1 MKPHNFFQYSQ
12 LKFPLRAKGKRTREF
27 RHEKK
32 QISITCR
39 PVDPL
44 PFDLVVVRNNF
55 DPRAFK
61 KGLFFLSVDF

>member
-1 MKPHNFFQYSQ
+1 MKPYNFFQYSQ
-12 LKFPLRAKGKRTREF
+12 LKFPLQAKGKRTREL

-32 QISITCR
+32 DFNYLQTCQ
-39 PVDPL
+39 DPL